1 MSGFGDE
8 FLWGTATSSHQVE
21 GAQHNDWTDWEAQPG
36 RIHDGT
42 RSGDAAGWW
51 GGEAEK
57 DLARA
62 AALGTNA
69 HRMSLE
75 WSRLE
80 PAPGRFDPR
89 AFERYRAILGAG
101 RAAGLRMLVT
111 LNHFTLPRWAA
122 RGGSWLDR
130 ELPERFALYAR
141 RCAEELGEHVDLW
154 ATLNE
159 PAVLAFMGYLG
170 DDWPPGV
177 GDPRAAFRAIAA
189 QLEAHARAS
198 AALRAVTVAPVGL
211 VLNLPFFE
219 PARPRHPLDRLAA
232 KGQDWAFSGAK
243 LAAVEDGLLRLPLP
257 PQRVPGLAGS
267 VDWLG
272 LNYYGRYAVRFD
284 PRAPAQAF
292 GRRVQEGS
300 VKTEHND
307 WGEPCARGMAAQLRR
322 MGRLGV
328 PLMVTENGMYDP
340 SDTRRPG
347 FLRDHVEAVRQVRRE
362 GVDVRGYF
370 VWSLVDNFE
379 WAEGWM
385 TPFGLFGLDRETQER
400 TRRASA
406 DAYAALI
413 AEGA

>member
-1 MSGFGDE
+1 M
-8 FLWGTATSSHQVE
+8 
-21 GAQHNDWTDWEAQPG
+21 
-36 RIHDGT
+36 
-42 RSGDAAGWW
+42 
-51 GGEAEK
+51 
-57 DLARA
+57 
-62 AALGTNA
+62 
-69 HRMSLE
+69 
-75 WSRLE
+75 
-80 PAPGRFDPR
+80 
-89 AFERYRAILGAG
+89 
-101 RAAGLRMLVT
+101 
-111 LNHFTLPRWAA
+111 
-122 RGGSWLDR
+122 
-130 ELPERFALYAR
+130 
-141 RCAEELGEHVDLW
+141 
-154 ATLNE
+154 
-159 PAVLAFMGYLG
+159 
-170 DDWPPGV
+170 PP
-177 GDPRAAFRAIAA
+177 
-189 QLEAHARAS
+189 
-198 AALRAVTVAPVGL
+198 
-211 VLNLPFFE
+211 
-219 PARPRHPLDRLAA
+219 
-232 KGQDWAFSGAK
+232 
-243 LAAVEDGLLRLPLP
+243 LPLP
-257 PQRVPGLAGS
+257 PRRVPGLAGS